1 MRLILCSRIDEARRS
16 LLVEFVETYV
26 PLMGNDFIEF
36 QELIHTENQY
46 EEVEKMVTVY
56 EQMGMEQETWI
67 EGYSGCVHR
76 EVSEFHLFPNFD
88 EVNWSE
94 NSH

>member
-1 MRLILCSRIDEARRS
+1 MRLILGSRIDEARRS
-16 LLVEFVETYV
+16 
-26 PLMGNDFIEF
+26 
-36 QELIHTENQY
+36 QY

-56 EQMGMEQETWI
+56 EQMGMEKETWI

-76 EVSEFHLFPNFD
+76 EVSGFHLFPNFD